1 MKHGYSPALLNR
13 RVLGTSL
20 LCCCTLCCF
29 SRQLPGAE
37 TAAEGVS
44 VSVSVLVPEVIIL
57 NCSGQNASPVN
68 SLPEATRTATAG
80 TNPVED
86 NKAPETVYLQV
97 RGFSPGGN
105 ACVKVSATCTD
116 PATGKTVTTAAT
128 TSPLTGITVSS
139 AGSVRP
145 GTAEKIPPASRSI
158 VTASTI

>member
-1 MKHGYSPALLNR
+1 MKHGSPSTHFKR
-13 RVLGTSL
+13 RVLGTCL

-29 SRQLPGAE
+29 SRQLPGVE
-37 TAAEGVS
+37 TAAGG

-57 NCSGQNASPVN
+57 NCSGQNASVEN
-68 SLPEATRTATAG
+68 ALPDATRTATAG

-86 NKAPETVYLQV
+86 NKAPETVYWQV
-97 RGFSPGGN
+97 KGFSPGGN